1 MKVSIVIPC
10 YNHWQYLP
18 EALESALLQ
27 THQDTEIIVVNDG
40 SDERPPQNVLQVI
53 EQRGIALIEIPNSGP
68 SFARNTGIEKS
79 QGQLILPLDA
89 DDALAPTYIEEAV
102 QVFRNNDDAGIVYCD
117 AEFFGDQNGR
127 WELPPYNFPDI
138 LLDNY
143 IFASAVFR
151 KDDWHRAGGYNV
163 NMKHGWEDHDFW
175 LSIVELKRTI
185 IRIPKTLFRYR
196 KLSQSR
202 TKNFSRDQKIEM
214 YDNLVKNHHQLY
226 SQNIDFV
233 MHRLAEMKVLLE
245 DDKTENELKRE
256 VLNLND
262 RIRQM
267 ESSGFWKLRRHWQ
280 EIKGKMGI
288 SAKHSSADR

>member
-1 MKVSIVIPC
+1 M
-10 YNHWQYLP
+10 P
-18 EALESALLQ
+18 EALESALSQ
-27 THQDTEIIVVNDG
+27 THADTEIIVVNDG
-40 SDERPPQNVLQVI
+40 SKDAPGESLLQML
-53 EQRGIALIEIPNSGP
+53 EQKGISLIEIPNSGP
-68 SFARNTGIEKS
+68 SFARNTGIQKA

-117 AEFFGDQNGR
+117 AEFFGDQTGK

-151 KDDWHRAGGYNV
+151 KDDWSRVGGYNV

-196 KLSQSR
+196 KVAESR
-202 TKNFSRDQKIEM
+202 TKKFSRDQKIEM
-214 YDNLVKNHHQLY
+214 YGNLLNNHRQLY
-226 SQNIDFV
+226 SQNIEFV

-245 DDKTENELKRE
+245 DDASETELKRE
-256 VLNLND
+256 LLNLKD

-267 ESSGFWKLRRHWQ
+267 ESSGFWKLRGRWQ
-280 EIKGKMGI
+280 DIKGKIGI